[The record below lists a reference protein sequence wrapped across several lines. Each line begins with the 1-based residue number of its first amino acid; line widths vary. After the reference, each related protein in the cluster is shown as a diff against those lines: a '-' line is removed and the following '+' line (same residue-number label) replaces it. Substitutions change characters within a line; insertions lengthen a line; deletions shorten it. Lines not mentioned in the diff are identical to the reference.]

1 MRTFVGGVFRL
12 FSHPTPPTRTRTQGT
27 LGAGVY
33 VLASGACKVEIQL
46 EISVWN
52 ERAQCAERHT
62 MAPLALFE
70 VRHTGFRDGLD
81 NSTS

>member
-1 MRTFVGGVFRL
+1 MRPCVWMVFFRL
-12 FSHPTPPTRTRTQGT
+12 LLSLIRTQGT

-70 VRHTGFRDGLD
+70 VRHTGLRDRWAR
-81 NSTS
+81 